1 MEVRSVKHNMR
12 RTAGISWAE
21 WHRMVVMRSLKM
33 MVMSGVVRRADLAP
47 PPVHPNSLE
56 AGSDGPGGDQ
66 TSADSPAEPGWL
78 ARMFFSR
85 EHLLRRHH

>member
-1 MEVRSVKHNMR
+1 MKQKGR
-12 RTAGISWAE
+12 RTAGVPWAK
-21 WHRMVVMRSLKM
+21 WHRMIVLRSLKM

-47 PPVHPNSLE
+47 PPVHPDSGEGGLDGQGE
-56 AGSDGPGGDQ
+56 DQSSAGSM
-66 TSADSPAEPGWL
+66 AEPGWL

>member
-1 MEVRSVKHNMR
+1 MKHNMR
-12 RTAGISWAE
+12 RTAGIFWAE

-47 PPVHPNSLE
+47 PPVHPNSVEGGLDGQGEGRSSTDSLE
-56 AGSDGPGGDQ
+56 
-66 TSADSPAEPGWL
+66 EPGWL
-78 ARMFFSR
+78 ARIFFSR